1 MERTFKLRI
10 EEFWKKFQ
18 VKELELYQMIQSQ
31 DDPEAIMSR
40 IQELLDVAFDSVY
53 FELSL
58 QDNKCEIILTPEGN
72 RVKWILY
79 YFWMKMAPAELSI
92 RWNFYAAKPPVA
104 DPLPVSFNMY
114 DIEVSDTDFEI
125 YAEVN
130 RSSSV
135 IDLFVHA
142 PKFDSCTDQQ
152 KYTILYVLLEHYL
165 GEVNLMEYVGEITFI
180 GKGEEEEG
188 VQVDAMQLLSFL
200 KNHIDKNKWLT
211 IDKPTDCFSTYSM
224 DPVEEDT
231 LDLREDVIAGNSSCI
246 PVINEY
252 YNDDPTA
259 FRYAMENGALIG
271 FFYYDNTRFTP
282 QTSVAFRE
290 EMTEKLQDQ
299 IKDRYIADVIGGA
312 TGLDYSY
319 LDVIVY
325 DFDAFRPIAKELLEN
340 YDFDESGFS
349 EFVRGGDIEL

>member
-1 MERTFKLRI
+1 MERTFKLRV

-18 VKELELYQMIQSQ
+18 LKELELYQMIRSQ

-53 FELSL
+53 FELSENE
-58 QDNKCEIILTPEGN
+58 DKCEIILTPEGN

-79 YFWMKMAPAELSI
+79 HYWVQLAPEDLKT
-92 RWNFYAAKPPVA
+92 RWNFYAAKPPVSEA
-104 DPLPVSFNMY
+104 LPVSFSMY

-130 RSSSV
+130 RPSSV
-135 IDLFVHA
+135 LDLFVCA
-142 PKFDSCTDQQ
+142 PKFETCTDQQ
-152 KYTILYVLLEHYL
+152 KYSILYVLLEHYL
-165 GEVNLMEYVGEITFI
+165 GEVNLMEYVGNITFVD
-180 GKGEEEEG
+180 KAHEEG
-188 VQVDAMQLLSFL
+188 TPVDAVSLLTFL
-200 KNHIDKNKWLT
+200 QNHIDKNKWLS
-211 IDKPTDCFSTYSM
+211 IEKPTECYSTYTM

-252 YNDDPTA
+252 YNDDPTV
-259 FRYAMENGALIG
+259 FRQAMENGVLIG

-290 EMTEKLQDQ
+290 EMTEKLLESTKGMN
-299 IKDRYIADVIGGA
+299 IVDVIGGA

-325 DFDAFRPIAKELLEN
+325 DFDAFRPIAKELLEI

>member
-18 VKELELYQMIQSQ
+18 VKEIELYQMIQSQ

-40 IQELLDVAFDSVY
+40 MQELLDVAFDSVY

-58 QDNKCEIILTPEGN
+58 QEKKCEIILTPEGN

-79 YFWMKMAPAELSI
+79 YYWMKMAPAELAV
-92 RWNFYAAKPPVA
+92 RWSFYAAKPPVA
-104 DPLPVSFNMY
+104 EPLPVSFNMY
-114 DIEVSDTDFEI
+114 DIEVTDTDFAI

-135 IDLFVHA
+135 IDLFVYA
-142 PKFDSCTDQQ
+142 PKFDSCNEQQ

-165 GEVNLMEYVGEITFI
+165 GEVNLMEYIGDITFVTE
-180 GKGEEEEG
+180 KEEQG
-188 VQVDAMQLLSFL
+188 VLVDAISLLSFL
-200 KNHIDKNKWLT
+200 NEHIDKNKWLS
-211 IDKPTDCFSTYSM
+211 IDKPTDCYSTYTM

-259 FRYAMENGALIG
+259 FRFAMENGVLIG

-290 EMTEKLQDQ
+290 EMTEKL
-299 IKDRYIADVIGGA
+299 IESTKGMHIVDVIGGA

-325 DFDAFRPIAKELLEN
+325 DFDAFRPIAKELLEI

>member
-18 VKELELYQMIQSQ
+18 VKEQELYQMIQSQ

-40 IQELLDVAFDSVY
+40 MQELLGVAFDSVY

-58 QDNKCEIILTPEGN
+58 QEDKCEIILTPEGN

-79 YFWMKMAPAELSI
+79 YYWMKMAPAELGV

-104 DPLPVSFNMY
+104 EPLPVTFTMY

-125 YAEVN
+125 FAEEN
-130 RSSSV
+130 RIGAV
-135 IDLFVHA
+135 IDLFVYA
-142 PKFDSCTDQQ
+142 PKFDTCTEQQ
-152 KYTILYVLLEHYL
+152 KYTIFYVLLEHYL
-165 GEVNLMEYVGEITFI
+165 GEVNLMEYIGDITFVA
-180 GKGEEEEG
+180 KDQETGER
-188 VQVDAMQLLSFL
+188 VDAVSMLSFL
-200 KNHIDKNKWLT
+200 NKHIRKNEWVL

-231 LDLREDVIAGNSSCI
+231 LDLREDVIAGNSSCVPI
-246 PVINEY
+246 INEY
-252 YNDDPTA
+252 YNDDSTT
-259 FRYAMENGALIG
+259 FRFAMENGVMIG

-290 EMTEKLQDQ
+290 EMTEKLLGQ
-299 IKDRYIADVIGGA
+299 IKGRNIADVIGGA

-325 DFDAFRPIAKELLEN
+325 DFEEFRLIAKELLEN

>member
-40 IQELLDVAFDSVY
+40 MQELLDVAFDSVY

-79 YFWMKMAPAELSI
+79 YYWMIMAPAELSI

-104 DPLPVSFNMY
+104 EALPVSFNMY
-114 DIEVSDTDFEI
+114 DIEVSDTDFDI

-135 IDLFVHA
+135 IDLYVHA
-142 PKFDSCTDQQ
+142 PKFDTCTEQQ

-165 GEVNLMEYVGEITFI
+165 GEINLMEYVGDITFVAE
-180 GKGEEEEG
+180 GEEQG
-188 VQVDAMQLLSFL
+188 DRVDAVNLLFFL
-200 KNHIDKNKWLT
+200 NDHIDKNKWLA
-211 IDKPTDCFSTYSM
+211 INKPTDCFSTYSM

-259 FRYAMENGALIG
+259 FRFAMENGALIG

-290 EMTEKLQDQ
+290 EMTEKLLESTKGMN
-299 IKDRYIADVIGGA
+299 IVDVIGGA

-325 DFDAFRPIAKELLEN
+325 DFEAFRSIAKELLEI